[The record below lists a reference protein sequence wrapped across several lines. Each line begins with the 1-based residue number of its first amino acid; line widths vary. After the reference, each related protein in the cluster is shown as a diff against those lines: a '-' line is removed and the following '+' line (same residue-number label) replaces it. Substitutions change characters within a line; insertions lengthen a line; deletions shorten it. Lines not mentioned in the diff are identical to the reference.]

1 MVFSLSR
8 ETDNLQ
14 YGENTMTQLKKVHYT
29 TKTRTVGTVFLS
41 RFLIALFVTMVFL
54 APLNPV
60 LAQQPAQ
67 VSDQVQV
74 SDGAIATKDNTLPPF
89 PNATAITQLETAQTD
104 PTAIRPFQVHIP
116 QEAIDDLHHRL
127 ALTQWSDQE
136 TVTDRSQGVQLATMK
151 ELVRYWQ
158 TDYDWRKAE
167 ANLNTLPQFITQ
179 IDGVDIHFIHV
190 RSPHP
195 NALPLIMTHG
205 WPGSVFELL
214 KVIEPLT
221 DPTAYGGHAED
232 AFDLVIPS
240 IPGFGFSGKPTG
252 TGWGPDR
259 IARTWD
265 MLMQRLGY
273 TRYVSQGGDWG
284 AIISD
289 ALARQ
294 APPGLLGIHVNR
306 LDRAATLPPEV
317 AEALTTGSPAPT
329 NLTAE
334 ERVVFDQIRDF
345 NKTGTGYAA
354 IMGTRPQTIGYS
366 LADSP
371 VGLAAWIYDK
381 FADWVFTRGEP
392 ERSLTRDE
400 ILDGITLYWLT
411 HTSTSSARIY
421 WENNADNVGAFEISI
436 PAAVTI
442 FPGEIYQPPKSW
454 AERAYHNLIY
464 YHRVDKGGH
473 FAAWEEP
480 QLFSEEIRAA
490 FRLLR

>member
-1 MVFSLSR
+1 MVFWVPL
-8 ETDNLQ
+8 
-14 YGENTMTQLKKVHYT
+14 
-29 TKTRTVGTVFLS
+29 TR
-41 RFLIALFVTMVFL
+41 
-54 APLNPV
+54 V

-67 VSDQVQV
+67 TTDVQAQV
-74 SDGAIATKDNTLPPF
+74 SDN
-89 PNATAITQLETAQTD
+89 
-104 PTAIRPFQVHIP
+104 AIRPFQVHIP
-116 QEAIDDLHHRL
+116 QAAIDDLHCRL
-127 ALTQWSDQE
+127 VMTRWPDPE
-136 TVTDRSQGVQLATMK
+136 TVTERSQGVQLATIK
-151 ELVRYWQ
+151 QLVGYWQ

-167 ANLNTLPQFITQ
+167 AKLNALPQFMTT
-179 IDGVDIHFIHV
+179 IDGVDIHFIHI
-190 RSPHP
+190 RSRHP

-214 KVIEPLT
+214 KVIEPLA
-221 DPTAYGGHAED
+221 DPTAYGGQAED
-232 AFDLVIPS
+232 AFDLVLPS
-240 IPGFGFSGKPTG
+240 IPGFGFSGKPTD
-252 TGWGPDR
+252 TGWSPDR
-259 IARTWD
+259 IARAWD
-265 MLMQRLGY
+265 VLMKRLGY

-284 AIISD
+284 AIIAD

-306 LDRAATLPPEV
+306 LERAVTLPPDV
-317 AEALTTGSPAPT
+317 AAALTNGEPAPVNLTDEEQAVFAQIKDFYKTGS
-329 NLTAE
+329 
-334 ERVVFDQIRDF
+334 
-345 NKTGTGYAA
+345 GYAA

-381 FADWVFTRGEP
+381 FAEWVFTRGEP

-400 ILDGITLYWLT
+400 MLDGITLYWLT
-411 HTSTSSARIY
+411 NTGTSSARIY

-454 AERAYHNLIY
+454 VERAYHNLIY
-464 YHRVDKGGH
+464 YHRVDQGGH

-490 FRLLR
+490 FRSLRE

>member
-1 MVFSLSR
+1 MIK
-8 ETDNLQ
+8 
-14 YGENTMTQLKKVHYT
+14 LKKVHYP
-29 TKTRTVGTVFLS
+29 TKARTVGAFVFLS
-41 RFLIALFVTMVFL
+41 RFLVALFVATVFL
-54 APLNPV
+54 APLNRV

-67 VSDQVQV
+67 TSAQIQVTTR
-74 SDGAIATKDNTLPPF
+74 AIATEGNTLRPF
-89 PNATAITQLETAQTD
+89 GNETATTQLETAQSTNT
-104 PTAIRPFQVHIP
+104 TAIRPFQVHIP
-116 QEAIDDLHHRL
+116 QEAIDDLRRRL
-127 ALTQWSDQE
+127 ALTRWPDQE

-151 ELVRYWQ
+151 ELVSYWQ

-167 ANLNTLPQFITQ
+167 AKLNALPQFMTR

-190 RSPHP
+190 RSRHP

-205 WPGSVFELL
+205 WPGSVLELL
-214 KVIEPLT
+214 KVIGPLT
-221 DPTAYGGHAED
+221 DPTAYGGRAED

-240 IPGFGFSGKPTG
+240 IPGFGFSEKPMG
-252 TGWGPDR
+252 TGWSPDR
-259 IARTWD
+259 TARAWD
-265 MLMQRLGY
+265 VLMKRLGY

-289 ALARQ
+289 AMARQ

-306 LDRAATLPPEV
+306 LERSATVPPEV
-317 AEALTTGSPAPT
+317 AKALTNGEPAPA

-334 ERVVFDQIRDF
+334 ERVVFDQIKDF
-345 NKTGTGYAA
+345 YKTGTGYSA

-381 FADWVFTRGEP
+381 FAEWVFTRGEP

-400 ILDGITLYWLT
+400 MLDGISLYWLT
-411 HTSTSSARIY
+411 NIGTSSARIY
-421 WENNADNVGAFEISI
+421 WENNADNVNAFEISI

-442 FPGEIYQPPKSW
+442 FPGEIYQPPQSW
-454 AERAYHNLIY
+454 TERAYHNLIY

-473 FAAWEEP
+473 FAAWEQP
-480 QLFSEEIRAA
+480 LLFSEEIRTA
-490 FRLLR
+490 FRSLR